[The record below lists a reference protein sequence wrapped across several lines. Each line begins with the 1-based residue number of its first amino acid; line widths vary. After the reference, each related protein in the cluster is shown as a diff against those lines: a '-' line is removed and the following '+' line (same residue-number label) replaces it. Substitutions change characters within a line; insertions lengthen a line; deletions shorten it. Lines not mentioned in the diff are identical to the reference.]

1 MSFLDKL
8 FDRKRGN
15 NPSAVQSGKP
25 DSSNVV
31 AGSLRGPETPAAPAA
46 PVPGRTYVVVK
57 GDTLSQIAEREY
69 GDASRWREIYQTNR
83 ATIKNPNLIYPGQ
96 KLRLP

>member
-1 MSFLDKL
+1 MGFLDKL
-8 FDRKRGN
+8 FDRKRSN

-25 DSSNVV
+25 DFSNVV
-31 AGSLRGPETPAAPAA
+31 AGSSSAPETPPAPAA
-46 PVPGRTYVVVK
+46 PVAGRIYVVVK
-57 GDTLSQIAEREY
+57 GDTLSQIAQREY
-69 GDASRWREIYQTNR
+69 GDATRWREIYQANR

>member
-1 MSFLDKL
+1 MGFLDKL
-8 FDRKRGN
+8 FDRKRDN
-15 NPSAVQSGKP
+15 NLSVVKSGKP
-25 DSSNVV
+25 DFSNVV
-31 AGSLRGPETPAAPAA
+31 AGSSSAPETTAASAPAA
-46 PVPGRTYVVVK
+46 GRIYVVVK

-69 GDASRWREIYQTNR
+69 GDASRWREIYQANR

>member
-1 MSFLDKL
+1 MGFLDKL

-15 NPSAVQSGKP
+15 NSSAVQNGKAAF
-25 DSSNVV
+25 SNVV
-31 AGSLRGPETPAAPAA
+31 AGSSGAPETPPASSPPA
-46 PVPGRTYVVVK
+46 PGRGYVVVK
-57 GDTLSQIAEREY
+57 GDTLSQIAECEY
-69 GDASRWREIYQTNR
+69 GDASRWREIYQANR

>member
-1 MSFLDKL
+1 MGFLDRL

-15 NPSAVQSGKP
+15 NPGTVQRGKP
-25 DSSNVV
+25 DFSNVV
-31 AGSLRGPETPAAPAA
+31 SGSSSTSETSPPPAA

-69 GDASRWREIYQTNR
+69 GDASRWREIYQANR

>member
-1 MSFLDKL
+1 MGILDKL
-8 FDRKRGN
+8 FDRKRN

-25 DSSNVV
+25 NFSNVE
-31 AGSLRGPETPAAPAA
+31 SSSSTAPQPA
-46 PVPGRTYVVVK
+46 PVAGRTYVVVR

-69 GDASRWREIYQTNR
+69 GDATRWREIYQANR

>member
-1 MSFLDKL
+1 MGFLDRL

-15 NPSAVQSGKP
+15 NPNAVQTGKP
-25 DSSNVV
+25 DFSNVV
-31 AGSLRGPETPAAPAA
+31 AGSLGASETPTTPAAPA
-46 PVPGRTYVVVK
+46 GRIYVVVK

-69 GDASRWREIYQTNR
+69 GDASRWREIYQANR

>member
-8 FDRKRGN
+8 FDRKRN
-15 NPSAVQSGKP
+15 NPSGVKSGKQ
-25 DSSNVV
+25 DFSNVES
-31 AGSLRGPETPAAPAA
+31 APATPPQAA
-46 PVPGRTYVVVK
+46 PVAGRTYVVVK

-69 GDASRWREIYQTNR
+69 GDASRWREIYQANR

-96 KLRLP
+96 KLRVP

>member
-1 MSFLDKL
+1 MGILDKL
-8 FDRKRGN
+8 FDRKRDN
-15 NPSAVQSGKP
+15 NSSVVKSGKP
-25 DSSNVV
+25 DFSNVV
-31 AGSLRGPETPAAPAA
+31 AGSSSAPETTPAPAPAA
-46 PVPGRTYVVVK
+46 GRTYVVVK

-69 GDASRWREIYQTNR
+69 GDASRWREIYQANR

>member
-1 MSFLDKL
+1 MGFLDRL

-15 NPSAVQSGKP
+15 NPNAVQSGKP
-25 DSSNVV
+25 DFSNVV
-31 AGSLRGPETPAAPAA
+31 AGASGTPETPTAPA
-46 PVPGRTYVVVK
+46 GRSYVVVK

-69 GDASRWREIYQTNR
+69 GDASRWREIYQANR